1 VLTQRKRWAIFINNM
16 QEAIID
22 LIEFSSL
29 VPIKALGMA
38 HCRELLDQSEVSVIA
53 KGGLIFERGTKVTN
67 ILYVMVG
74 EVELHIDGKMK
85 KCIKGGSR
93 LARLP
98 VEQGKQYQHT
108 ARAVTDVTCV
118 SVDPDTLDVMLSW
131 GQSGGYEVQEL
142 DSTHD
147 DGDDWMARLLQ
158 AKVFHRI
165 PPANIQ
171 SVFMSMVTHHFAA
184 GESVIRQ
191 GEEGAHFYII
201 REGKCQVSRKTRK
214 NPEGRVLAILEA
226 GDNFGEE
233 ALISG
238 GKRNASIIMQ
248 TDGVLMSLSKIDFLE
263 LLNDP
268 LLKWISY
275 TEGRELVSDG
285 AIWIDVRLPAEYQE
299 RHIQHSVNIPLP
311 LLRVKL
317 EKLDPEVQYLLC
329 CDSGRRGSIAAYLL
343 AQQGFDSFV
352 LQDSLDS
359 VPASEMV

>member
-1 VLTQRKRWAIFINNM
+1 M
-16 QEAIID
+16 QEVTID

-29 VPIKALGMA
+29 VPIKALGMVQ
-38 HCRELLDQSEVSVIA
+38 CRELLDQSEVSVVA
-53 KGGLIFERGTKVTN
+53 KGGLIFERGTEAKN
-67 ILYVMVG
+67 ILYVMAG
-74 EVELHIDGKMK
+74 EVELHIDGKMAK
-85 KCIKGGSR
+85 RITGGTR

-98 VEQGKQYQHT
+98 LEQGNHYQYA
-108 ARAVTDVTCV
+108 ARALTDVICV
-118 SVDPDTLDVMLSW
+118 SVDPDALDVMLSW
-131 GQSGGYEVQEL
+131 GQPGGYEVQEL
-142 DSTHD
+142 DSAHD
-147 DGDDWMARLLQ
+147 DDDDWMAKLLQ

-191 GEEGAHFYII
+191 GEEGEHFYII

-214 NPEGRVLAILEA
+214 NPEGMVLAILQA

-248 TDGVLMSLSKIDFLE
+248 TDGVLMSLSKTDFLE

-268 LLKWISY
+268 LLKWVSY
-275 TEGRELVSDG
+275 AEGCALVADG
-285 AIWIDVRLPAEYQE
+285 AIWIDVRLPAEYQI

-317 EKLDPEVQYLLC
+317 EKLDPGVRYLLY

-352 LQDSLDS
+352 LQDSLDN